1 LKEGINI
8 ETTGDNIP
16 SRDELL
22 ERLNFALKSA
32 RMGAFDCDLAGGAML
47 WDARMHELF
56 GVAPGSFSGAY
67 DDFLSLVH
75 FEDRPRLA
83 MEMAAAFDKRSNFA
97 VKFRVIYPS
106 VSAIRTLEMGFKV
119 HSDTQG
125 RPQRFSGVCW
135 EVAEH
140 RWPETALVPER
151 YLLATMMDNLTD
163 LIYFKDRESRFTAVN
178 RLFLCRAGLKEQSEI
193 IGKTDKDL
201 YAEEHASAAL
211 ADERKIIAT
220 GEPIVGIEEKETWPD
235 GRETWVSTSKVPIRD
250 ASGNVIGTFGL
261 SRDITERRLASE
273 ALASYARQQEAVSLL
288 GQRGLAGTE
297 IVELFDQAVQLVAQ
311 TLDVELGGIFELQSG
326 GETLRLVAGVGWNGG
341 CIGSAV
347 IPAENQ
353 SQSVDTVDSDQPGAV
368 SDRTGSAYFDGCVA
382 RRPWGKQRSLRGDRR
397 NIEALW
403 CVGCPLQTEPPF
415 LAI

>member
-1 LKEGINI
+1 
-8 ETTGDNIP
+8 
-16 SRDELL
+16 
-22 ERLNFALKSA
+22 
-32 RMGAFDCDLAGGAML
+32 ML

-83 MEMAAAFDKRSNFA
+83 MEMAAAFGKRTNFA
-97 VKFRVIYPS
+97 VKFRVICPS
-106 VSAIRTLEMGFKV
+106 FSAIRPLEMGFKV
-119 HSDTQG
+119 HSDTEG

-135 EVAEH
+135 EVAEQ

-220 GEPIVGIEEKETWPD
+220 ANQS
-235 GRETWVSTSKVPIRD
+235 WVLRK
-250 ASGNVIGTFGL
+250 
-261 SRDITERRLASE
+261 RRLGPMGAKPGFPPVK
-273 ALASYARQQEAVSLL
+273 Y
-288 GQRGLAGTE
+288 
-297 IVELFDQAVQLVAQ
+297 
-311 TLDVELGGIFELQSG
+311 
-326 GETLRLVAGVGWNGG
+326 
-341 CIGSAV
+341 
-347 IPAENQ
+347 P
-353 SQSVDTVDSDQPGAV
+353 SVMRAAT
-368 SDRTGSAYFDGCVA
+368 
-382 RRPWGKQRSLRGDRR
+382 
-397 NIEALW
+397 
-403 CVGCPLQTEPPF
+403 
-415 LAI
+415 